1 MSNKIQK
8 IAFIL
13 IISLNIINANEI
25 QSRIVGGEKI
35 TSIAGKE
42 YLVALMSKNNGYYST
57 SCAGTLISPLYV
69 VTASHCISDN
79 DIYVFANNH
88 ILPDDQQLQGM
99 ISGSGPSAV
108 TGDVSIVERVFYFSD
123 FIDTAKDIALLRLET
138 PITIQKYPSLPT
150 VGQTETLISQNTK
163 MDVTGWGITSPGQLG
178 GGIPAGVVVQEK
190 TSRSQHIKGKPK
202 TTQPTTQPTTAQTTK
217 AQPTTTQT
225 TKTQPTAAEIA
236 QAQSNQTGAPQG
248 AIQIP
253 SRDLHTLLTTTLTK
267 EQCKQDISGNGPSG
281 PSANALNNIIC
292 AGGSVVNEKAKGACT
307 GDSGGPLVYKN
318 GDTLTLIGVVS
329 SGAGACTDVKSTNY
343 TKVEAFLTFID
354 DAKKGN
360 FESSGKLRKGDMKD
374 LQQGWSLIGT
384 EKVID
389 NNTTILTND
398 ITKIYIYDSKLR
410 TWTKFDINNGVPS
423 SDLHIP
429 PKSGF
434 WVYKP

>member
-13 IISLNIINANEI
+13 LISLNIINANEI
-25 QSRIVGGEKI
+25 QSRIIGGEKI

-42 YLVALMSKNNGYYST
+42 YLVALMSKNDGYYST

-123 FIDTAKDIALLRLET
+123 FFTTAKDIALLRLET

-150 VGQTETLISQNTK
+150 VGQTETLISKNTK
-163 MDVTGWGITSPGQLG
+163 MDVTGWGITSSGQLG
-178 GGIPAGVVVQEK
+178 GGIVQGR
-190 TSRSQHIKGKPK
+190 TSRSQHIKGKP
-202 TTQPTTQPTTAQTTK
+202 TTTETNTTK
-217 AQPTTTQT
+217 TKTKPTTTAT
-225 TKTQPTAAEIA
+225 TKTKPTAAEIA
-236 QAQSNQTGAPQG
+236 QAQANQTGAPQG

-267 EQCKQDISGNGPSG
+267 EQCRQDISGNGPSG

-307 GDSGGPLVYKN
+307 GDSGGPLVYKD

-329 SGAGACTDVKSTNY
+329 SGAGTCTDVKATNY

-360 FESSGKLRKGDMKD
+360 FKSSGKLRKGDMKD
-374 LQQGWSLIGT
+374 LQKGWSLVGT
-384 EKVID
+384 EKALD
-389 NNTTILTND
+389 NNTKIFTND
-398 ITKIYIYDSKLR
+398 IQKIYTYDSTLR
-410 TWTKFDINNGVPS
+410 TWTKFDINNGVPP
-423 SDLHIP
+423 SDLLIP

-434 WVYKP
+434 WVHKPQ